1 MKRLAGVIAAI
12 AVAPLTAAAEDA
24 PASTTPWELRAEGQH
39 DDLTHGQPGWN
50 EEMLQLAWKPRR
62 GLAVLGG
69 GRWTE
74 RFGQKDHEAF
84 GGAYLPF
91 TSATGIHLEAST
103 SATHRVLA
111 RDTLLLELSQQ
122 LGAGWVASAAGKRA
136 HYASGDVDVGIGTIE
151 KYLGD
156 WRLAYTGYLSRAE
169 SGGWAPSHRLSATWY
184 RGELTYASASA
195 GRGREVENVYP
206 AGLVTADVRSA
217 NVGAG
222 LELARGFGLTLD
234 LGYVRQ
240 GALYT
245 RRYARLGARVL
256 F

>member
-1 MKRLAGVIAAI
+1 MRLATLAVAALAI
-12 AVAPLTAAAEDA
+12 APLAVMAEDP
-24 PASTTPWELRAEGQH
+24 PASPTPWELRAEGQH
-39 DDLTHGQPGWN
+39 DNLTNGQPDWN

-74 RFGQKDHEAF
+74 RFDQKDHELF
-84 GGAYLPF
+84 GGAYLPVA
-91 TSATGIHLEAST
+91 SSTGVHLEAST
-103 SATHRVLA
+103 SPTHRVLA
-111 RDTLLLELSQQ
+111 RESLLLELPQQ
-122 LGAGWVASAAGKRA
+122 LGAGWVVNAAGKRA
-136 HYASGDVDVGIGTIE
+136 HYDSGDVHAAIGTVE

-156 WRLAYTGYLSRAE
+156 WRLAYVGYLSRAE

-184 RGELTYASASA
+184 RGDLTYASVSA

-206 AGLVTADVRSA
+206 AGLVTTDVRSA

-240 GALYT
+240 GDLYT